1 MPASAGGE
9 GGLETEREVEGE
21 VVTRPLSYTPDESG
35 RASLG
40 EPPASGAGEAAVSG
54 AGEAAAGVDSL
65 LDLAFAKCDKNGNG
79 RISKRELKTALKA
92 DEGLMAML
100 GLKRMKD
107 VHRFMDKV
115 DADKDGA
122 CDVGELRAF
131 FVAAAKPKVAEPE
144 VAS

>member
-65 LDLAFAKCDKNGNG
+65 LDLAFAK
-79 RISKRELKTALKA
+79 IE
-92 DEGLMAML
+92 
-100 GLKRMKD
+100 
-107 VHRFMDKV
+107 
-115 DADKDGA
+115 
-122 CDVGELRAF
+122 
-131 FVAAAKPKVAEPE
+131 
-144 VAS
+144 